1 MAVLVDPR
9 GDFPL
14 NDDWAFAVPVVS
26 LVNHG
31 AMEFSGAG
39 APNLFSQALWGS
51 AFVWAFGFSFTVLRF
66 STLLLAPLAFLSAYE
81 IAKESGL
88 GERSAL
94 VAALALLGNPLF
106 LVLSSTFMSD
116 VPFCAFAL
124 AAVALLLKG
133 TRRGSPALT
142 GLGLL
147 LATAAL
153 LNRQLG
159 LAVFIGFAAAVVA
172 KGGVTKRSLLSA
184 LAIVALGL
192 GAQAGFSGWLHL
204 TGRTPSSYGSQIHSL
219 TLALREGP
227 RWVALAVLKQGIVFT
242 IYLGLFAMP
251 FLIPHAGE
259 LARALRSRLSR
270 RGLALLA
277 GLGVAV
283 LACLGPAGLRLPIL
297 GNVLSPAGLGPL
309 TLRDTYLLG
318 ASADYA
324 LPAWFWRLLTGAGA
338 VGGVVLG
345 LCAVSGCRRIVPLR
359 DQWPAVF
366 LGVMGAAYVLP
377 LTLIHNYDR
386 YLLFLVPLLPALIGS
401 YLGRGAEGR
410 QQVPGPSFG
419 LTCLAAVLTCGFSV
433 AATHDYLAWNRAR
446 WAALRGL
453 LQEGVQPRSI
463 DGGYEFNGWF
473 LFDPGYKPVP
483 GKSWWWV
490 DQDDYIVSFSPLHG
504 YRELRS
510 VRFSPWLPTK
520 MDRVRVL
527 RKEKSG

>member
-1 MAVLVDPR
+1 MVVLANPL

-39 APNLFSQALWGS
+39 APNLFSQTLWGS
-51 AFVWAFGFSFTVLRF
+51 AFVWTFGFSFTVLRF
-66 STLLLAPLAFLSAYE
+66 STLLLAPLAFLSVYE
-81 IAKESGL
+81 LAKESGL
-88 GERSAL
+88 SERSAL
-94 VAALALLGNPLF
+94 AAALTLLGNPLF
-106 LVLSSTFMSD
+106 LVLSNTFMSD

-133 TRRGSPALT
+133 ARRGSRALT
-142 GLGLL
+142 ALGLCF
-147 LATAAL
+147 AAAAL

-159 LAVFIGFAAAVVA
+159 LAIFIGFAAAVVA
-172 KGGVTKRSLLSA
+172 KGGMTKRGLLGA
-184 LAIVALGL
+184 LGIVALGL
-192 GAQAGFSGWLHL
+192 GTQAAFSAWLDL
-204 TGRTPSSYGSQIHSL
+204 TGRTPASYGSQIHSL
-219 TLALREGP
+219 KLALFEGP
-227 RWVALAVLKQGIVFT
+227 RWVALAVLRQGIVFS

-259 LARALRSRLSR
+259 LARALRNRFSRPALV
-270 RGLALLA
+270 LLA
-277 GLGVAV
+277 GLGAAV
-283 LACLGPAGLRLPIL
+283 LACLEPAGLRLPVL

-338 VGGVVLG
+338 VGGLALWV
-345 LCAVSGCRRIVPLR
+345 CAASGARRIFPLR
-359 DQWPAVF
+359 EHWPAVF
-366 LGVMGAAYVLP
+366 LGVMAAAYVLP

-386 YLLFLVPLLPALIGS
+386 YLLLLVPLLPGLIGS
-401 YLGRGAEGR
+401 YFGREPVAGQGS
-410 QQVPGPSFG
+410 PGPSLR
-419 LTCLAAVLTCGFSV
+419 LTGLAALLACGFSV

-446 WAALRGL
+446 WVALRGL
-453 LQEGVQPRSI
+453 LQDGVQPRSI

-473 LFDPGYKPVP
+473 LFDPAYAPVP

-490 DQDDYIVSFSPLHG
+490 DRDDYIVSFSPIRG

-510 VRFSPWLPTK
+510 VPFSPWLPTK
-520 MDRVRVL
+520 MERVRVL